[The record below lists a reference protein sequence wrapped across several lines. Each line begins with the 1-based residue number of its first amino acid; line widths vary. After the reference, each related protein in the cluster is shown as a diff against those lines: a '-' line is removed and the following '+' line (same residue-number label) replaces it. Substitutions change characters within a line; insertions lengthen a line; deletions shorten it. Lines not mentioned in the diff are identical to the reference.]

1 MSISELVSKAKR
13 KGLNEMK
20 AFEAVANLSEVILLN
35 QESALKAGFKNKMK
49 RKKNKKDLSFIY
61 LANFS

>member
-35 QESALKAGFKNKMK
+35 QESALKAGLIHAEK
-49 RKKNKKDLSFIY
+49 RKKIKRILV
-61 LANFS
+61 